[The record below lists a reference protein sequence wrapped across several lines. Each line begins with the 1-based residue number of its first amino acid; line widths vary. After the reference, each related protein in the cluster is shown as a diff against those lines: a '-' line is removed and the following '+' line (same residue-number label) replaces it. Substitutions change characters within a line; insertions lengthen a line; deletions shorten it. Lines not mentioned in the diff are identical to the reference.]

1 MTSSSGLQSE
11 GRRADMERRWRA
23 LEVDLEQ
30 LLEWTL
36 RVGAF
41 LCFVGHGA
49 FGIMT
54 KEAWVPYFAVA
65 GIGPERAFQL
75 MPAVGAVDILVG
87 TLTLVRPR
95 VLWLAYMVVWA
106 LWTAALRPLAGEP
119 SWEALERAGN
129 YGVPFA
135 LLLLSQASRDWR
147 SWFAPAV
154 MRPLTASVTPS
165 LTKRLR
171 VTLAVT
177 TALLLIGHGALAVT
191 QKPLLISHNALLSL
205 SVDPAALT
213 SILGWMEIGFGV
225 LVLWRQSIGFC
236 LFLLGWK
243 LATESLFLV
252 AGAPIWEFVERGGSY
267 AAPLA
272 LALLLAHER
281 AEGRRDA
288 AVSSTSRAPLSPV
301 ARA

>member
-1 MTSSSGLQSE
+1 M
-11 GRRADMERRWRA
+11 RRRTLNLDIA
-23 LEVDLEQ
+23 Q
-30 LLEWTL
+30 GLEWTL

-49 FGIMT
+49 FGILT

-65 GIGPERAFQL
+65 GIGPVHAFQL
-75 MPAVGAVDILVG
+75 MPVVGAVDILVG
-87 TLTLVRPR
+87 TLVLVRPR
-95 VLWLAYMVVWA
+95 ALWLAYMVVWA

-119 SWEALERAGN
+119 FWEALERAGN

-135 LLLLSQASRDWR
+135 LLLLSQVSRDWR
-147 SWFAPAV
+147 SWLAPSTV
-154 MRPLTASVTPS
+154 RPLTAS
-165 LTKRLR
+165 LTKQLR

-177 TALLLIGHGALAVT
+177 TALLLIGHGALAVI
-191 QKPLLISHNALLSL
+191 QKPLLVSHNALLSI

-213 SILGWMEIGFGV
+213 SILGWSEIAFGG

-236 LFLLGWK
+236 LFLLAWK

-272 LALLLAHER
+272 LALLLAHKP
-281 AEGRRDA
+281 AEG
-288 AVSSTSRAPLSPV
+288 SKIPS
-301 ARA
+301 

>member
-1 MTSSSGLQSE
+1 ME
-11 GRRADMERRWRA
+11 MRRRT
-23 LEVDLEQ
+23 LEVDLEWG
-30 LLEWTL
+30 LEWAL
-36 RVGAF
+36 RIGAF

-65 GIGPERAFQL
+65 GIGPVRAFQL
-75 MPAVGAVDILVG
+75 MPVVGAIDILLG

-95 VLWLAYMVVWA
+95 AVWLIYMVVWA

-119 SWEALERAGN
+119 FWEALERAGN

-135 LLLLSQASRDWR
+135 LLLLSQVSRDWR
-147 SWFAPAV
+147 SWFASAR
-154 MRPLTASVTPS
+154 MRPLTPS
-165 LTKRLR
+165 LTKQVR
-171 VTLAVT
+171 VALAVT

-191 QKPLLISHNALLSL
+191 QKPMLVSHNALLSL

-213 SILGWMEIGFGV
+213 SMLGWTEIGLGM
-225 LVLWRQSIGFC
+225 LVLWRQSIGLC
-236 LFLLGWK
+236 LFLFSWK
-243 LATESLFLV
+243 LATESLFLA

-272 LALLLAHER
+272 LALLLAHKR
-281 AEGRRDA
+281 AEAQRILPA
-288 AVSSTSRAPLSPV
+288 NSIARAP
-301 ARA
+301 